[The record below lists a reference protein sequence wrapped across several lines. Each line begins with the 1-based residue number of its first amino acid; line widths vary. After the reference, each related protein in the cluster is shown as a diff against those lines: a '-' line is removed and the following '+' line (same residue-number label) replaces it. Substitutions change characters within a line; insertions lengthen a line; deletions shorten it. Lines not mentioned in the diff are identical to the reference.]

1 MAQVAPALGLCKHQI
16 TILATLSPL
25 TLSSSINIFFA
36 FRILQT
42 RLMIL
47 YSLHCPNFNSK
58 LGALLRG
65 ATCLRHL
72 YGTTITAHQQFS
84 RSFFEPCAVYLR
96 FCHVPRLQPLF
107 YIGST
112 AENTLEREHTR
123 FPKFKQ
129 VNERHFVLSEL
140 AIRYWSHCNNFFLWS
155 PVPIYIRRER
165 HWALEHALIQLWQPK
180 LNFPFISQM
189 FIPRKGIIHRQP
201 FSNSRQFGIRSL
213 WRKKRWKHTGKNVK
227 ELLDS
232 PLFLNRVRILSLLQD
247 LGSNTR
253 RRYEQTQF
261 IRSLHFSLQG
271 CYALRRLAQ
280 HLPETHQRLALQAVD
295 GAIKFR
301 RGKSIGK
308 VRPFKSPWMLTHRLV
323 SHVRQIL
330 LTWFHG
336 IKGTAVTFH
345 EPSFKVVFSKHP
357 QLMDAICNHKDA
369 IQNWSDDIIPTCK
382 CAILQQFPTAR
393 AAPNVGSEHW
403 VLDGALLGPLLP
415 GALGQMVGGS
425 LNNKIFPNKKTL
437 KKLFIDAFQLW
448 CKQNAIP
455 CPPERWILQ
464 QFEPLWNDHQ
474 NQISDHLTAATIRQ
488 LQEQFPDCVFHNED
502 KRASSLRIFCPCQ
515 YFQSINKTFSDT
527 TIFARSL
534 ETPEVCLRVTMQ
546 HLRNKFE
553 TDYPWAMGKGQSL
566 PAGYILAKGKKH
578 YASGR
583 PIIGFFTAPFKP
595 MLSTLAKLLFQLI
608 PKACPNHFAR
618 GDVYQLLKLLREY
631 ATTMTNHNLCVYNQ
645 DLAGFFISIDTERF
659 LQSWQILLQFLAPHM
674 STGEDEYFSISP
686 VKQNNPGD
694 IIKGRTFRKLN
705 VNRLLRIGDIP
716 SLIVAPLQMQHFQL
730 GSRVY
735 TQVQGS
741 PMGSP
746 LSPALCLMVVSVYE
760 QIWFHTHRESIT
772 NLHLHALFLRY
783 VDNRLVIIPSS
794 TTDIP
799 AYQILTDADFYK
811 SPIILEDEPDQEF
824 LGFQLELDPFEMI
837 YQSPRDLSQVLSP
850 RSASPPVVLLSGFA
864 SRCSIVQKGAFPQCQ
879 IKRGLHQLRDLYLP
893 AGFKAEDLDR
903 ILHRVAKQRR

>member
-1 MAQVAPALGLCKHQI
+1 MAHVAPALRLCKHQI
-16 TILATLSPL
+16 TILASLSSL

-42 RLMIL
+42 RMMIL
-47 YSLHCPNFNSK
+47 YSLHCPNPNNK

-65 ATCLRHL
+65 ATCIRHL

-96 FCHVPRLQPLF
+96 FCHIPRLQPLF

-112 AENTLEREHTR
+112 ADNTLEREHTR
-123 FPKFKQ
+123 FRKFKQ
-129 VNERHFVLSEL
+129 VHEGQFVLSEL
-140 AIRYWSHCNNFFLWS
+140 AIRYWSHCNNFFLWC
-155 PVPIYIRRER
+155 PVPIYVRRER

-189 FIPRKGIIHRQP
+189 FVPRKGIIHRQP
-201 FSNSRQFGIRSL
+201 FSNSRQFGIRTL
-213 WRKKRWKHTGKNVK
+213 WRKKRWKHTGKNIRA
-227 ELLDS
+227 LLDS
-232 PLFLNRVRILSLLQD
+232 PLFVNRVRLWSLLQD

-253 RRYEQTQF
+253 KRYEQTQF
-261 IRSLHFSLQG
+261 IRSLHFSLHG
-271 CYALRRLAQ
+271 CYGLRRLAQ
-280 HLPETHQRLALQAVD
+280 HLPETHLRLALQAID
-295 GAIKFR
+295 GAIAFR
-301 RGKSIGK
+301 RGKSIGR
-308 VRPFKSPWMLTHRLV
+308 VRPFKSPWMLTHRLT

-336 IKGTAVTFH
+336 IKHTAVTFH

-357 QLMDAICNHKDA
+357 SLMDAICNHKDA
-369 IQNWSDDIIPTCK
+369 VQNWSDEIAPTCQ
-382 CAILQQFPTAR
+382 CAILRQYPTAR
-393 AAPNVGSEHW
+393 AHPNLDSEHW

-425 LNNKIFPNKKTL
+425 LNNKIFPNKKNL
-437 KKLFIDAFQLW
+437 KKLFLDAFYLW

-455 CPPERWILQ
+455 CPPERWLTQ
-464 QFEPLWNDHQ
+464 QFDPLWTDHQ
-474 NQISDHLTAATIRQ
+474 TRLSDHLTAATIRQ
-488 LQEQFPDCVFHNED
+488 LQDQFPECIFHNED
-502 KRASSLRIFCPCQ
+502 KRASSLRIFCPCL
-515 YFQSINKTFSDT
+515 YFSCINKTFSDT
-527 TIFARSL
+527 TIFARSQ
-534 ETPEVCLRVTMQ
+534 ETPTACLQVTMQ
-546 HLRNKFE
+546 HLQNKFE
-553 TDYPWAMGKGQSL
+553 KSYPWAMGTGNKL
-566 PAGYILAKGKKH
+566 PSGYILPKGKKQ

-583 PIIGFFTAPFKP
+583 PIIGFLTAPFKP

-608 PKACPNHFAR
+608 PTGCPDHFAH
-618 GDVYQLLKLLREY
+618 GDVYQLLKLLKEY
-631 ATTMTNHNLCVYNQ
+631 ATTMTNHHLSVYNQ

-659 LQSWQILLQFLAPHM
+659 LQSWQILLQFLTPHM
-674 STGEDEYFSISP
+674 STKDEEFFSISP

-716 SLIVAPLQMQHFQL
+716 SLIVAALQMQHFQL

-783 VDNRLVIIPSS
+783 VDNRLVILPSS
-794 TTDIP
+794 TTGIP

-811 SPIILEDEPDQEF
+811 TPIVLEDEPDQEF

-837 YQSPRDLSQVLSP
+837 YQCPRDLSQVLSP
-850 RSASPPVVLLSGFA
+850 WSASPPAVLLSGFA
-864 SRCSIVQKGAFPQCQ
+864 SRCSIVQKGAFPQLQ
-879 IKRGLHQLRDLYLP
+879 ITRGLFQLRDLYLR
-893 AGFKAEDLDR
+893 AGFQAEDLDR
-903 ILHRVAKQRR
+903 ILHRVSKQRR